1 MPAGPEPLGL
11 AYFAGVKLA
20 GYSLA
25 GLQLNRHFRVRRPR
39 PVIFGVS
46 RTCLGLAVGISFA
59 SIALW
64 SGLTQSELPFLIG
77 MAPVR
82 FGEWLLIIWLFYR
95 RHELSRERWL
105 GAAGA
110 GTLWSYFLDIPAI
123 MSVFVLPGGAW
134 IC

>member
-11 AYFAGVKLA
+11 VYFAGIKLA

-25 GLQLNRHFRVRRPR
+25 GLQLNRHFKVGRPR
-39 PVIFGVS
+39 PLVFGIS
-46 RTCLGLAVGISFA
+46 RTCLGLAVGFAFA

-64 SGLTQSELPFLIG
+64 SELTQSELPFLLG
-77 MAPVR
+77 LLPVR

-95 RHELSRERWL
+95 RHDLDRTRWL
-105 GAAGA
+105 ASAGA
-110 GTLWSYFLDIPAI
+110 GTLWSYALDIPAI
-123 MSVFVLPGGAW
+123 TSVLVLPGGAW